1 MTYRTF
7 SILCEEPSNQSQDPE
22 GSPSW
27 NFKIDFDG
35 QKQTCAS
42 RHVLRANAL
51 SLGGGGSEGIGIS
64 GRRRIFTK
72 KC

>member
-7 SILCEEPSNQSQDPE
+7 SILCEEPSNQSQDPQ

-51 SLGGGGSEGIGIS
+51 SLGGGGSEGI
-64 GRRRIFTK
+64 FAL
-72 KC
+72 